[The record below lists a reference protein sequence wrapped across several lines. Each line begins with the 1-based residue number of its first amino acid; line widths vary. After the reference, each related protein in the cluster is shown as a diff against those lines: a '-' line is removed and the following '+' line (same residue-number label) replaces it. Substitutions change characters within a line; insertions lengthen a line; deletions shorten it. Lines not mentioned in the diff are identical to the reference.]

1 MTAVA
6 AIAAP
11 AILAVDDDVHMRR
24 LIDRSLRSEGYV
36 TQSCNSAESALAAL
50 RSGTAFS
57 LLLLDVQMGGETGLD
72 LARRVRQGEAGE
84 ANRTLPIV
92 FVTAESDAGTYEQS
106 FDVGAHHYL
115 TKPFTQ
121 EGLLEVVSSVLHG

>member
-1 MTAVA
+1 MNTQT

-36 TQSCNSAESALAAL
+36 MQICNSAESALAAL
-50 RSGTAFS
+50 QSGAVFS
-57 LLLLDVQMGGETGLD
+57 LLLLDVQMIGETGLQ
-72 LARRVRQGEAGE
+72 LARRVRDGEAGE
-84 ANRTLPIV
+84 MNRTLPIV
-92 FVTAESDAGTYEQS
+92 FVTGEDDARTYEES
-106 FDVGAHHYL
+106 FDVGAQHYL

-121 EGLLEVVSSVLHG
+121 EGLIDIVSSVLHG